1 MAVNKKSRSRNL
13 AVQALY
19 QSLVTA
25 TKPEESDKL
34 IAGVIE
40 SAGNPPHD
48 KALLRQLV
56 DGVFYRQTDLEA
68 LIEKNVTGKWKME
81 NVTGVLRAILLL
93 ASFELLVLE
102 DMPIKVVITEYLNVT
117 DLYFDAPERKFVNG
131 VLDAIA
137 KEVRNG

>member
-1 MAVNKKSRSRNL
+1 MAINKKSRSRNL

-19 QSLVTA
+19 QCLITST
-25 TKPEESDKL
+25 PEDKEKL
-34 IAGVIE
+34 IEGVVE

-56 DGVFYRQTDLEA
+56 DGALFRQADLEA
-68 LIEKNVTGKWKME
+68 LIAKHATGKWKME
-81 NVTGVLRAILLL
+81 NITGVLRAILLL
-93 ASFELLVLE
+93 ASFELLVLD
-102 DMPIKVVITEYLNVT
+102 DMPLKVVITEYLNVT